1 MSVLEDVMLTLWE
14 LDVLLGYLIITVVS
28 LEMQLNGVKIS
39 YCTSRER
46 VTSLLVINLFKL
58 EDFLLIF

>member
-28 LEMQLNGVKIS
+28 LEMQLNGVKIFIAH
-39 YCTSRER
+39 R
-46 VTSLLVINLFKL
+46 VNALLLYW
-58 EDFLLIF
+58 LLIYLN